1 MVDSYRERHSDA
13 NKERLVARLASKP
26 GLRGAIDANCVECI
40 YDPRDSGTWRKQCED
55 CNVLSCQMFAKRPT
69 TINQKR

>member
-1 MVDSYRERHSDA
+1 MVAPYRDRHSDA
-13 NKERLVARLASKP
+13 YKESLIARLASKP

-55 CNVLSCQMFAKRPT
+55 CSCLSCPLHPVRPT
-69 TINQKR
+69 TINK